1 MKTLTVILGG
11 ALVAGCVTSQ
21 SDSSGGANTDAILKA
36 GFSQGNPALAARVS
50 VLDDAQTQC
59 SKFHDKPPKEIA
71 ARIEKEQLATI
82 KFPEKLMGDWKVGE
96 KIAQSGWGL
105 RHSDMDMKGV
115 VKKNAGLPD
124 GGNGG
129 NCYACH
135 QLAPQELSFG
145 TLGPSLY
152 RYGAVRGS
160 TLAIQKYT
168 WGKIANSQAYNACS
182 TMPRLGHNKVLTD
195 AQISDVVALLLDPA
209 SPVNK

>member
-1 MKTLTVILGG
+1 MKTLSVILGG
-11 ALVAGCVTSQ
+11 MLVAGCATSQ
-21 SDSSGGANTDAILKA
+21 SDSSGEINADAVLI
-36 GFSQGNPALAARVS
+36 GDFSHGNPTLVARVS
-50 VLDDAQTQC
+50 VQDDVQAQC
-59 SKFHDKPPKEIA
+59 SKFRDNPPKEVA

-82 KFPEKLMGDWKVGE
+82 KLPEKLMGDWKEGE
-96 KIAQSGWGL
+96 KIAQNGWGL
-105 RHSDMDMKGV
+105 RHTDMDMKGV
-115 VKKNAGLPD
+115 PGKNPHLP
-124 GGNGG
+124 GGETGG
-129 NCYACH
+129 NCYGCH

-182 TMPRLGHNKVLTD
+182 AMPRFRHNKILTD

>member
-1 MKTLTVILGG
+1 MKTLIVILGS

-21 SDSSGGANTDAILKA
+21 SDTSGKVKADAILKA
-36 GFSQGNPALAARVS
+36 DFAKGNPTIVARVS
-50 VLDDAQTQC
+50 VQDDALAQC
-59 SKFHDKPPKEIA
+59 SKFRDNPPKEVA

-82 KFPEKLMGDWKVGE
+82 KLPEKLMGDWKVGE

-115 VKKNAGLPD
+115 PNKNAGLPD

-152 RYGAVRGS
+152 RYGVVRGNN
-160 TLAIQKYT
+160 LAIQKYT

-195 AQISDVVALLLDPA
+195 AQISDIVALLLDPE